1 MNRNLRG
8 FILKKQGFSIG
19 DRQYFSSYF
28 GNSNTYYHRYTGE
41 VIIINESI
49 LPNAARNDIETSDLK
64 KLFLY
69 QVQTKIVP
77 AYTAIAS
84 KYQEESRANE
94 VLSTEI
100 NNLKRILGE
109 YNPYEDNYN
118 VFISQIKEID
128 DSLKTL
134 KKKEISAAE
143 TRS

>member
-1 MNRNLRG
+1 MKISDKGVFLGIAWGCLNSGRERILNSDKDNLNRNLRG

-100 NNLKRILGE
+100 NNLKRILGR
-109 YNPYEDNYN
+109 
-118 VFISQIKEID
+118 V
-128 DSLKTL
+128 
-134 KKKEISAAE
+134 
-143 TRS
+143 